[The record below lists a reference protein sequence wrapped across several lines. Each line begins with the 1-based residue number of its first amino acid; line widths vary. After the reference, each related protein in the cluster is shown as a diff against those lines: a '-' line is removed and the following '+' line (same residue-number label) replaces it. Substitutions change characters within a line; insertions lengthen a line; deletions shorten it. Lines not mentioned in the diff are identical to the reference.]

1 MVLALGWLSARA
13 FLVAQSAQQTNVA
26 PFAGHGMI
34 CGCVEAFPLSPP
46 TTCRFV
52 KRFWQKQKNSI
63 ISFFQHYLTF
73 IITSITFYYFS
84 NKKITTK
91 QKFLFF
97 YTKHSYIFTFKKKKK
112 KILTFFFTS
121 INFCYSIKPKPK
133 RNRLPNQPN
142 MPTRCLV
149 LFLVHPNTVFVVAI
163 TLWDKGQVVSTPYHL
178 FFSFSLIFLFS

>member
-46 TTCRFV
+46 TTCLFV

-63 ISFFQHYLTF
+63 ISFFQHSLTF

-91 QKFLFF
+91 QKFSFF
-97 YTKHSYIFTFKKKKK
+97 YTKHSYFFTFTKKKKK
-112 KILTFFFTS
+112 FLLFFFH
-121 INFCYSIKPKPK
+121 INQFLLQYQTETETKSFTKPTKHANK
-133 RNRLPNQPN
+133 VS
-142 MPTRCLV
+142 C
-149 LFLVHPNTVFVVAI
+149 AI
-163 TLWDKGQVVSTPYHL
+163 SSTPKY
-178 FFSFSLIFLFS
+178 SFCCCHNPMG